1 MIDTGRQFDRN
12 LLRENSTFLQ
22 QQKNR
27 KASALIQ
34 QSEEK
39 LPPSKHSKCL
49 PIY

>member
-27 KASALIQ
+27 K
-34 QSEEK
+34 EK
-39 LPPSKHSKCL
+39 LTSRTLMAIEDLECKNH
-49 PIY
+49 